1 LLFILAMEVLSRL
14 FAKAQEEGVLRGAN
28 HARIKFQCSIYA
40 DDVILF
46 AHPDEHEANA
56 IKEILAIFGEASGLQ
71 TNLGKCS
78 VTEIFGA
85 AEHIEGIRDILQ
97 CQVLGFPLSTSKIPK
112 AEIRKTVDA
121 VARRLPACHGPLMAK
136 SGRLIWIKSVLS
148 AVPIYCMIA
157 DGLPPWARNEI
168 DSICRKFLWTG
179 KDGDVRGK
187 CMLAWETCTRPKKL
201 GGLGITDMRLAGY
214 AFEAKW
220 LWLQKTDVERAW
232 AELPLQTS
240 PEAVAFF
247 RASTYSVVGSGTGTR
262 FWIDNWI
269 GGTSIQDMAPT
280 LVQFIPNRVRQN
292 QTVAEALP
300 NRAWIQQIR
309 GGMTMPAIA
318 EYLCIWHL
326 TQDIVLNETPLEMDL
341 RWEILSQL
349 GLQRPTP
356 CFTNNAG

>member
-14 FAKAQEEGVLRGAN
+14 FAKAQEGVLRGAN
-28 HARIKFQCSIYA
+28 HARIKFQYSIYA

-97 CQVLGFPLSTSKIPK
+97 CQVLGFPIRYLGLPLSTSKIPK

-121 VARRLPACHGPLMAK
+121 VARRLTACHGPLMAK

-187 CMLAWETCTRPKKL
+187 CMLAWEHMHQTKEARRP
-201 GGLGITDMRLAGY
+201 GNHRHAPCRIRLRS
-214 AFEAKW
+214 
-220 LWLQKTDVERAW
+220 Q
-232 AELPLQTS
+232 
-240 PEAVAFF
+240 VAM
-247 RASTYSVVGSGTGTR
+247 ASEDR
-262 FWIDNWI
+262 
-269 GGTSIQDMAPT
+269 
-280 LVQFIPNRVRQN
+280 R
-292 QTVAEALP
+292 
-300 NRAWIQQIR
+300 
-309 GGMTMPAIA
+309 
-318 EYLCIWHL
+318 
-326 TQDIVLNETPLEMDL
+326 
-341 RWEILSQL
+341 
-349 GLQRPTP
+349 
-356 CFTNNAG
+356 